1 MLRDHGRVSV
11 SDVSAQEAELTVP
24 VGLGETVA
32 AIVAVTDRACEQHLD
47 GEYSELCR
55 ALVDRLARVSPSPL
69 VRGDTRIWAAGVV
82 DTVGSINFLFD
93 RSQTPHLRAD
103 GLAERLGVAKS
114 TIANKSAGIRAL
126 LGLSWYEPD
135 LTRRSMLEQ
144 HPLAWL
150 VSVDGIPV
158 DVRTL
163 PGELQDE
170 ARRLGLIPDLDDRR
184 VA

>member
-1 MLRDHGRVSV
+1 
-11 SDVSAQEAELTVP
+11 
-24 VGLGETVA
+24 
-32 AIVAVTDRACEQHLD
+32 
-47 GEYSELCR
+47 
-55 ALVDRLARVSPSPL
+55 
-69 VRGDTRIWAAGVV
+69 
-82 DTVGSINFLFD
+82 
-93 RSQTPHLRAD
+93 
-103 GLAERLGVAKS
+103 
-114 TIANKSAGIRAL
+114 
-126 LGLSWYEPD
+126 
-135 LTRRSMLEQ
+135 MLEQ